1 MQMNFRFALW
11 VWCSPSISCCPGHAL
26 LMEKVET
33 EQHHAT
39 TPKALLHSVCTVSY
53 RSGPGVHTQGAGWQR
68 SEAFLNTFQFIL
80 TPRYERQLT
89 DIWSC
94 PKCPWYLVLY
104 KTPIRHLVHKTFGP
118 CQKALDIY
126 RAIWTLQSIHKAF
139 GSCQK
144 LLGIWSYVDLSELSG
159 ETFGPCQKFLDI
171 WSCPK
176 SLGDSVIKNLPAM
189 QETQA

>member
-33 EQHHAT
+33 EQHHVT

-104 KTPIRHLVHKTFGP
+104 KTPIRHLVHAKRPLIFTEPFELCRASIRHLVHAKSFLVFGHTWTCLN
-118 CQKALDIY
+118 CQGRHLV
-126 RAIWTLQSIHKAF
+126 H
-139 GSCQK
+139 
-144 LLGIWSYVDLSELSG
+144 V
-159 ETFGPCQKFLDI
+159 
-171 WSCPK
+171 K
-176 SLGDSVIKNLPAM
+176 SSLISDPVQNH
-189 QETQA
+189 